1 MGSKYYFINIVR
13 FVLLVFFQV
22 LVFNHLNF
30 FGYINPMVYILF
42 IYWYPIKENRS
53 LFLLISFLLGLAVD
67 LFSDTMAIH
76 TAAVITIAYLRP
88 SLMRF
93 CFGVNYEFQSFKLSN
108 STKAQQITF
117 IALLILIHHIVY
129 FTLEI
134 FSFSNLLIILK
145 KIASTSAVTLLVCL
159 LISSLVSTKKN
170 E

>member
-1 MGSKYYFINIVR
+1 MASKYYFINIVR

-42 IYWYPIKENRS
+42 IYWYPIKENRT
-53 LFLLISFLLGLAVD
+53 LFLLLSFFLGLSID

-76 TAAVITIAYLRP
+76 TAAIITIAYLRP
-88 SLMRF
+88 SIMRF

-117 IALLILIHHIVY
+117 IALLILIHHLVY
-129 FTLEI
+129 FSLEI
-134 FSFSNLLIILK
+134 FSFANFLVILK
-145 KIASTSAVTLLVCL
+145 KTASTSALTLLVCL
-159 LISSLVSTKKN
+159 LVSSLFSTKKH

>member
-1 MGSKYYFINIVR
+1 MASKYYFINIVR
-13 FVLLVFFQV
+13 FVLLVLFQA

-42 IYWYPIKENRS
+42 IYWYPIKENRTI
-53 LFLLISFLLGLAVD
+53 FLLISFFLGLAID

-76 TAAVITIAYLRP
+76 TAAIITIAYLRP
-88 SLMRF
+88 SIMRF

-117 IALLILIHHIVY
+117 IALLIIIHHTVY
-129 FTLEI
+129 FSLEI
-134 FSFSNLLIILK
+134 FSFANLLVILK
-145 KIASTSAVTLLVCL
+145 KTASTSALTLLVCL
-159 LISSLVSTKKN
+159 LVSSLFNTKK

>member
-1 MGSKYYFINIVR
+1 MASKYYFINIVR

-42 IYWYPIKENRS
+42 IFWYPIKENRT
-53 LFLLISFLLGLAVD
+53 LFILLSFFLGLAID

-76 TAAVITIAYLRP
+76 TAAIITIAFLRP
-88 SLMRF
+88 TIMRF

-117 IALLILIHHIVY
+117 IALLILIHHIVF

-134 FSFSNLLIILK
+134 FSFSNILVILK
-145 KIASTSAVTLLVCL
+145 KVASTSAVTLLVCL
-159 LISSLVSTKKN
+159 LISSLFSTKKN

>member
-1 MGSKYYFINIVR
+1 MASKYYFINIVR
-13 FVLLVFFQV
+13 FLLLVFFQV

-42 IYWYPIKENRS
+42 IYWYPIKENRT
-53 LFLLISFLLGLAVD
+53 LLLLLSFFLGLTID

-76 TAAVITIAYLRP
+76 TASVITIAFLRP
-88 SLMRF
+88 SIMRF

-117 IALLILIHHIVY
+117 IALLILIHHIV
-129 FTLEI
+129 FFSLEI
-134 FSFSNLLIILK
+134 FSFSNVLIILK
-145 KIASTSAVTLLVCL
+145 KVGSTSLVTLLVCL
-159 LISSLVSTKKN
+159 LISSLFSTKKN